1 MFLVQMLLEKKDKKI
16 EELANINEMRQLGLV
31 CSEQMLE
38 KDTQNFLRFFAEIKE
53 ETSNA
58 TKKYEQRKKEKN
70 EKVTLLR
77 NINDNCATITSKI
90 NKKLENLTQYNI
102 YREFLEDLR
111 PKDVKERMKA
121 EKAAKVERRR

>member
-1 MFLVQMLLEKKDKKI
+1 
-16 EELANINEMRQLGLV
+16 
-31 CSEQMLE
+31 MLE

-70 EKVTLLR
+70 EKVNLLR

-90 NKKLENLTQYNI
+90 NKKLENLTTYNS
-102 YREFLEDLR
+102 YKEFLDDLR
-111 PKDVKERMKA
+111 PREVKERLKA
-121 EKAAKVERRR
+121 EKAEKLERRRARK